1 MSMLSGSGHMK
12 SGVMS
17 LLSAA
22 VLLNTSA
29 ALAQSASP
37 DSPPAAAADGS
48 ASTAQ
53 QAPGEAA
60 ASTVATVA
68 TPAPSDQTVAIAS
81 SGGTAS
87 SDRSAQTLETVTVTA
102 EKRKVSV
109 QDAPI
114 AITAISGSTLDKSN
128 VTQMSDL
135 NGLVPG
141 LTIAKSSGFENIA
154 SIRGIGSETPENA
167 FTTQPGVSFYVDGVY
182 IANTISLDDA
192 LFDVDHV
199 EISRGPQ
206 ATVFGQA
213 STGGTINLIGNQ
225 PQLHQYSGSV
235 EASGGTYD
243 LYRTRDMINV
253 PIGDTLALRGS
264 VQVYGHEGFATDT
277 DIPGFRLD
285 GNRDISGKLAL
296 LWAPTQDFSATLTG
310 QVSHGE
316 NPGAEQ
322 KNILDTNP
330 NPRVVSQDY
339 PSYFKLDTQLYHLNL
354 DWELPWAVA
363 KSVTSYQIL
372 DHNQQEDGTRWDVQN
387 IGYYDHVQAWN
398 TGMHDFTQD
407 LTLNSRPGGFIDWTV
422 GAFYLNQ
429 INHQYV
435 YETSDYPGPAS
446 TVAPYLLYGDDSH
459 ITRHSYSYYAQETMH
474 LRSDLRLTLGA
485 RYNFDKYAGPDSVF
499 FGTPSEGEYQKG
511 VPTGKAE
518 VQYDISSLNMAY
530 LSWTHGYKPGGLN
543 SNPDSVVL
551 AHTFNHETI
560 DAYEVGSKNRFL
572 DNKLLLNVAGYFYNY
587 RNMQYLA
594 VDPVP
599 YQYGVGNIPETHIMG
614 LEAESSYLALHNH
627 LRLNATL
634 TVAHGEIESN
644 YTTLDAREASQLI
657 SQIPACQNGGA
668 YYNPSCWSQMEAD
681 SPNVQGNAVPKMP
694 HLQGSTNAA
703 YTWDFYNYELVS
715 RVEYIYRG
723 NFQYRIFDDGE
734 YDKVPSYSQWNLFFQ
749 LTPSWQQNLNLSL
762 VVSNLFNKAGINSR
776 YTDPYGTGQTSDEFI
791 PPRQIVGTVSYQF

>member
-1 MSMLSGSGHMK
+1 MSMLSGSGQMK

-22 VLLNTSA
+22 MLLNTSA
-29 ALAQSASP
+29 ALAQSTAADAALTTDGGTSAAQDLVAAIPAASP
-37 DSPPAAAADGS
+37 A
-48 ASTAQ
+48 TTQ
-53 QAPGEAA
+53 TIAA
-60 ASTVATVA
+60 ASSTEV
-68 TPAPSDQTVAIAS
+68 AS
-81 SGGTAS
+81 SGP
-87 SDRSAQTLETVTVTA
+87 SAQTLETVTVTA

-114 AITAISGSTLDKSN
+114 AITAISGSSLDKSN

-141 LTIAKSSGFENIA
+141 LTIAKSSGFERIA

-213 STGGTINLIGNQ
+213 STGGTINLISNQ
-225 PQLHQYSGSV
+225 PQLHQFGASV
-235 EASGGTYD
+235 EGSGGTYD

-253 PIGDTLALRGS
+253 PIGETLALRGS
-264 VQVYGHEGFATDT
+264 IQVYGHEGFATDT

-285 GNRDISGKLAL
+285 GNRSTSGKLAL
-296 LWAPTQDFSATLTG
+296 LWQPTQDFSATITG
-310 QVSHGE
+310 QVAHTQ

-330 NPRVVSQDY
+330 DPRVVSQDY
-339 PSYFKLDTQLYHLNL
+339 PSYFKLDTQLYHVNL

-372 DHNQQEDGTRWDVQN
+372 DHDQQENGTRWDVQN
-387 IGYYDHVQAWN
+387 IGYFDHVEAWN
-398 TGMHDFTQD
+398 TGMHDFAQD
-407 LTLNSRPGGFIDWTV
+407 FTLSSRPGGFIDWTV
-422 GAFYLNQ
+422 GGLYLNQ

-446 TVAPYLLYGDDSH
+446 EVAPYLLYGDDSH
-459 ITRHSYSYYAQETMH
+459 ITRHSYSVYGQATMNV
-474 LRSDLRLTLGA
+474 RSDLRFTAGI
-485 RYNFDKYAGPDSVF
+485 RYNRDKYAGPDAVF
-499 FGTPSEGEYQKG
+499 FGTPSRTEYDKG
-511 VPTGKAE
+511 LPTGKVEA
-518 VQYDISSLNMAY
+518 QYDLTALNMTY
-530 LSWTHGYKPGGLN
+530 LSWTHGYKPGGVN
-543 SNPDSVVL
+543 SNPDAVVVP
-551 AHTFNHETI
+551 HTFQPETI
-560 DAYEVGSKNRFL
+560 DAYELGSKNRFL
-572 DNKLLLNVAGYFYNY
+572 DNKLLINMAGYFYNY

-599 YQYGVGNIPETHIMG
+599 YNYGVSNIPETHIMG
-614 LEAESSYLALHNH
+614 VELESSYLALHNH

-634 TVAHGEIESN
+634 SLAHGELESN
-644 YTTLDAREASQLI
+644 YSTLDARQAALLI

-668 YYNPSCWSQMEAD
+668 YYNTSCWSQMEAQ
-681 SPNVQGNAVPKMP
+681 SPNTQGNAVPKLP
-694 HLQGSTNAA
+694 HLQGSANAA
-703 YTWDFYNYELVS
+703 YTSQFYNYELLS

-723 NFQYRIFDDGE
+723 AFQYRIFDDGG
-734 YDKVPSYSQWNLFFQ
+734 YDNVPSYSQWNLFFQ
-749 LTPSWQQNLNLSL
+749 LTPPWQTNLSFSL
-762 VVSNLFNKAGINSR
+762 AVSNLFNKAGINSR

-791 PPRQIVGTVSYQF
+791 PPRQVIGTVSYQF

>member
-1 MSMLSGSGHMK
+1 MSTLSRSVHIR
-12 SGVMS
+12 SSVVPA
-17 LLSAA
+17 LSAA
-22 VLLNTSA
+22 MLLNTSV
-29 ALAQSASP
+29 ALAQNT
-37 DSPPAAAADGS
+37 DAAAAPPSTQSDAS
-48 ASTAQ
+48 ASTTPSA
-53 QAPGEAA
+53 APPTTVASAADQGGGVGASSALA
-60 ASTVATVA
+60 AS
-68 TPAPSDQTVAIAS
+68 APVPQA
-81 SGGTAS
+81 
-87 SDRSAQTLETVTVTA
+87 LETITVSA

-109 QDAPI
+109 QEAPI
-114 AITAISGSTLDKSN
+114 AITAISGGTLDKSN
-128 VTQMSDL
+128 VVQMSDL

-167 FTTQPGVSFYVDGVY
+167 FTTQPGVSFYIDGVY

-213 STGGTINLIGNQ
+213 STGGTINLISNQ
-225 PQLHQYSGSV
+225 PQLHQWTGSV

-264 VQVYGHEGFATDT
+264 VQVYGHEGYATDT

-285 GNRDISGKLAL
+285 GNRTTSGKLAL
-296 LWAPTQDFSATLTG
+296 LWQPLENFTATLTG
-310 QVSHGE
+310 QVSHGQ

-330 NPRVVSQDY
+330 DPRVVSQDY
-339 PSYFKLDTQLYHLNL
+339 PSWFKLDTQLYHLNL

-372 DHNQQEDGTRWDVQN
+372 DHNQQEDGTRWDVAN

-446 TVAPYLLYGDDSH
+446 DVAEYLLYGDNSH
-459 ITRHSYSYYAQETMH
+459 ITRHSYSYYGQATAN
-474 LRSDLRLTLGA
+474 LRPDLRLTLGA

-499 FGTPSEGEYQKG
+499 FGAPSNTEYQKG

-518 VQYDISSLNMAY
+518 VQYDFSKENMGYA
-530 LSWTHGYKPGGLN
+530 SWTHGYKPGGLN
-543 SNPDSVVL
+543 ANPDSVVVP
-551 AHTFNHETI
+551 HTFDHETI
-560 DAYEVGSKNRFL
+560 DAYELGSKNRFL
-572 DNKLLLNVAGYFYNY
+572 DNKFLLNVAGYYYAY

-599 YQYGVGNIPETHIMG
+599 YEYGVANIPDSHIMG
-614 LEAESSYLALHNH
+614 LEMESSYLALHNH

-634 TVAHGEIESN
+634 SLAHGEIESS
-644 YTTLDAREASQLI
+644 YTTLDARQAALLI

-668 YYNPSCWSQMEAD
+668 YYSTSCWSQMEAD
-681 SPNVQGNAVPKMP
+681 SPNVQGNAVPKLP
-694 HLQGSTNAA
+694 HLQGSANAA
-703 YTWDFYNYELVS
+703 YTWDVANFQLLS

-723 NFQYRIFDDGE
+723 GFEYRIFDDGG
-734 YDKVPSYSQWNLFFQ
+734 YDNVPSYSQWNLYFQ
-749 LTPSWQQNLNLSL
+749 ATPYGLQNLNVSL
-762 VVSNLFNKAGINSR
+762 AVSNLFNKAGINSR

-791 PPRQIVGTVSYQF
+791 PPRQIIGTISYQF

>member
-1 MSMLSGSGHMK
+1 M
-12 SGVMS
+12 
-17 LLSAA
+17 
-22 VLLNTSA
+22 LLNTSV
-29 ALAQSASP
+29 ALAQGADATPAPAESGASAST
-37 DSPPAAAADGS
+37 SPAAAAP
-48 ASTAQ
+48 TAVV
-53 QAPGEAA
+53 AA
-60 ASTVATVA
+60 A
-68 TPAPSDQTVAIAS
+68 DQ
-81 SGGTAS
+81 SGGVGPAAALAAS
-87 SDRSAQTLETVTVTA
+87 APVPQTLETITVSA
-102 EKRKVSV
+102 DKRKVSV

-114 AITAISGSTLDKSN
+114 AITAISGASLDKSN
-128 VTQMSDL
+128 VVQMSDL

-167 FTTQPGVSFYVDGVY
+167 FTTQPGVSFYIDGVY

-213 STGGTINLIGNQ
+213 STGGTINLISNQ
-225 PQLHQYSGSV
+225 PQLRQWSGSV

-253 PIGDTLALRGS
+253 PLGDTLALRGS

-285 GNRDISGKLAL
+285 GNRTTSGKLAL
-296 LWAPTQDFSATLTG
+296 LWQPLENFTATVTG
-310 QVSHGE
+310 QVSHGQ

-330 NPRVVSQDY
+330 DPRVVSQDY
-339 PSYFKLDTQLYHLNL
+339 PSWFKLDTQLYHVNL

-372 DHNQQEDGTRWDVQN
+372 DHNQQEDGTRWDVAN
-387 IGYYDHVQAWN
+387 IGYYDQVQAWN

-435 YETSDYPGPAS
+435 NEISDYPGPAS
-446 TVAPYLLYGDDSH
+446 TVAPYLLYGDNSH
-459 ITRHSYSYYAQETMH
+459 ITRHSYSYYGQATAH
-474 LRSDLRLTLGA
+474 LRPDLRLTLGA

-499 FGTPSEGEYQKG
+499 GTPSNAEYQKG

-518 VQYDISSLNMAY
+518 VQYDFSSLNMGY
-530 LSWTHGYKPGGLN
+530 VSWTHGYKPGGIN
-543 SNPDSVVL
+543 SNPTSVVVP
-551 AHTFNHETI
+551 HTFDHETI

-572 DNKLLLNVAGYFYNY
+572 DNKLLLNLAGYYYNY

-599 YQYGVGNIPETHIMG
+599 YEYGVGNIPITHIMG

-634 TVAHGEIESN
+634 SLAHGEIQSS
-644 YTTLDAREASQLI
+644 YTTLDAREAALLI

-668 YYNPSCWSQMEAD
+668 YYSTSCWSQMEAD
-681 SPNVQGNAVPKMP
+681 SPNLQGNAVPKMP
-694 HLQGSTNAA
+694 HLQGSANAA
-703 YTWDFYNYELVS
+703 YTWDLGPYQLLS
-715 RVEYIYRG
+715 RAEYIYRG
-723 NFQYRIFDDGE
+723 NFEYRIFDDGG

-749 LTPSWQQNLNLSL
+749 VTPYALQNLNLSL
-762 VVSNLFNKAGINSR
+762 TVSNLFNKAGINSR

-791 PPRQIVGTVSYQF
+791 PPRQIIGTVSYQF